1 MEKKRIYKSLVLPA
15 LAVLLVAGF
24 LIWKLPGLRAERA
37 EEPSAEPA
45 AAEATEAPVTA
56 PPEPE
61 EDPAAAEQ
69 ERLAEEERLAA
80 EKAAAYRE
88 AGCGRRAGGLESL
101 HRAGRLC
108 RQPGA
113 RRCRL

>member
-61 EDPAAAEQ
+61 
-69 ERLAEEERLAA
+69 
-80 EKAAAYRE
+80 